1 MSALSI
7 KSLVSFGDLTDEDID
22 EILELADGMAS
33 AIGFDD
39 DERISNVQPLDR
51 ILATAFYEPST
62 RTRLSFEAAMLR
74 LGGQVVGFAS
84 ADVSSAYKGESV
96 ADTARVLSGY
106 CDVLVMRHPLAGAA
120 KVAAKGATVPFIN
133 AGDGPREHP
142 TQTLTDLFCINRELD
157 TLSDLTIGL
166 CGDLKYGRTVH
177 SLAPVMARRGC
188 EIVCIAPD
196 ELKMP
201 EKYMVEVEE
210 LGGSRPEETDDLEAA
225 IADLDVLY
233 MTRIQRE
240 RFDSQ
245 EDYERVAGVYV
256 LTPDIMEKAKDEMR
270 VLHPLPRVDEID
282 PAVDEDPRAAY
293 FRQAAGGVPVRMALI
308 SLLLDLPQF
317 SLPPKSIG
325 LDSVGRSRQKEDV
338 TEPAPPPE
346 PQWVTG
352 AGPCRNKKCIAGP
365 ESNEPL
371 EQKFYEDAGGNTV
384 CYYCEQP
391 LETD

>member
-7 KSLVSFGDLTDEDID
+7 DNLVSFGDLTDEDID
-22 EILELADGMAS
+22 EILKLAGGMAS

-39 DERISNVQPLDR
+39 SEGISNVQPLDR
-51 ILATAFYEPST
+51 ILAAAFYEPST
-62 RTRLSFEAAMLR
+62 RTRLSFESAMLR

-84 ADVSSAYKGESV
+84 SDVSSAYKGESV

-120 KVAAKGATVPFIN
+120 KVAAQSATVPFIN

-142 TQTLTDLFCINRELD
+142 TQTLTDLFCINRELQ
-157 TLSDLTIGL
+157 TLSDLKIGL

-188 EIVCIAPD
+188 EIVCIAPA

-201 EKYMVEVEE
+201 EKYMAEIEA

-225 IADLDVLY
+225 IGDLDVLY

-240 RFDSQ
+240 RFESQ
-245 EDYERVAGVYV
+245 DDYERVAGVYV
-256 LTPDIMEKAKDEMR
+256 LSPEIMEKAKDEMR

-317 SLPPKSIG
+317 SPPPKSIG
-325 LDSVGRSRQKEDV
+325 LD
-338 TEPAPPPE
+338 
-346 PQWVTG
+346 
-352 AGPCRNKKCIAGP
+352 
-365 ESNEPL
+365 
-371 EQKFYEDAGGNTV
+371 
-384 CYYCEQP
+384 
-391 LETD
+391 